1 MELVTKSITGRTE
14 LQLRKIWVVYKD
26 IWTQETWNELEQLK
40 SRKFGL
46 AVHVVWRG
54 RTKVRTEFW
63 RGNLFE
69 AATWRYEEA
78 GLIQKFILR
87 KFFVNLLEVVRIVY
101 RIYFRN
107 SDVERLDS
115 VTRELIVAGNDT
127 DMWPLVELPV
137 L

>member
-1 MELVTKSITGRTE
+1 
-14 LQLRKIWVVYKD
+14 
-26 IWTQETWNELEQLK
+26 
-40 SRKFGL
+40 
-46 AVHVVWRG
+46 
-54 RTKVRTEFW
+54 
-63 RGNLFE
+63 
-69 AATWRYEEA
+69 
-78 GLIQKFILR
+78 
-87 KFFVNLLEVVRIVY
+87 VNLLEVVRIVY